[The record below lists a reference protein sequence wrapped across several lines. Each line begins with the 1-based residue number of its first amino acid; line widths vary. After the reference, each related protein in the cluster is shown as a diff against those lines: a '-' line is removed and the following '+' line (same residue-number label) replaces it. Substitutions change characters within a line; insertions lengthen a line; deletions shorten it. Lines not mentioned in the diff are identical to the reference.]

1 MTDIPVSVGS
11 LTRLSFAADMEK
23 EILQLA
29 RRGQRDEHIADHL
42 TRRGFRSPHR
52 SVVLP
57 STVKSIRLRHRL
69 MVKRSQSHPRRIAG
83 CLTLSQIAEQLQVSP
98 HWIYDR
104 IHNGTIQVNKD
115 PERELYL
122 FPDRPSTLTLFRKLR
137 EGKVKSLR
145 F

>member
-1 MTDIPVSVGS
+1 M
-11 LTRLSFAADMEK
+11 TRLSFAADMEK

-29 RRGQRDEHIADHL
+29 RQGQSDEQIADHL
-42 TRRGFRSPHR
+42 TGQGYRSPQR

-57 STVKSIRLRHRL
+57 STVKSIRLRHGL

-83 CLTLSQIAEQLQVSP
+83 FVTLPQIAEQLQVTP

-104 IHNGTIQVNKD
+104 IHNGTIQVSKD
-115 PERELYL
+115 PEWQLYL
-122 FPDRPSTLTLFRKLR
+122 FPDKPSTLTLFRKVR
-137 EGKVKSLR
+137 DGKIKNLR